1 MNLRRSVDK
10 TSNNMSAEFSRPI
23 HRGELEES
31 SLSIEL
37 VATEGECRLLAERF
51 EQQSIS
57 DLRAFLTLAWLD
69 RGRILSISGRF
80 GAEVLQT
87 CIVSLEPLGA
97 VVDEEVN
104 LVFARDVQGLIDIDD
119 LKDAEPL
126 EGETI
131 DLGEIIAGEF
141 SLALDP
147 YPRREDIDLAKIDL
161 GPSVSLLDGE
171 EAEKRLERRNP
182 FDALAQFKSKS

>member
-10 TSNNMSAEFSRPI
+10 TSNNTSAEFCRPI
-23 HRGELEES
+23 HLGEVEEA

-37 VATEGECRLLAERF
+37 VATEDECRLLADRF
-51 EQQSIS
+51 EQLSIS

-69 RGRILSISGRF
+69 PGRVLSITGSL

-87 CIVSLEPLGA
+87 CIVSLEPLEA

-104 LVFARDVQGLIDIDD
+104 LVFARDVQGLNDIDD
-119 LKDAEPL
+119 LADAEPL

-147 YPRREDIDLAKIDL
+147 YPRREDVDLAKIDL
-161 GPSVSLLDGE
+161 GIGVSVFDGE
-171 EAEKRLERRNP
+171 ETEKRLERRNP
-182 FDALAQFKSKS
+182 FSALTQFKSKS